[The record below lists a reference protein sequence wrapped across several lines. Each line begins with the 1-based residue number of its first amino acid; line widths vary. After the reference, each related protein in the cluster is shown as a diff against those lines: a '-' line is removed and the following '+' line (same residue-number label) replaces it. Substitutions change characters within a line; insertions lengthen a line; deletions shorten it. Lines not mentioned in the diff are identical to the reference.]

1 LLRSDLPVF
10 ELTFSGNH
18 QKEISRIEKICGQS
32 FAESLVSAIL
42 ARDEGSKMSWK
53 WEKELSKPKLVSF
66 IATPVIKDQPES
78 EVVQAVIRIH
88 GQEVTSLERCI
99 NVDLG

>member
-1 LLRSDLPVF
+1 
-10 ELTFSGNH
+10 
-18 QKEISRIEKICGQS
+18 
-32 FAESLVSAIL
+32 
-42 ARDEGSKMSWK
+42 MSWK